1 MKLFALLLVAVT
13 SLCAEAAPPSGA
25 WRTPDGDILPET
37 EARRSVR
44 GFGAW
49 LVATPDEDWQD
60 KWNTPSSVI
69 PQFTETSNVRRGGK
83 LTLLIFFS
91 NPQPDRSGNVSIVC
105 DIVVLRPDGSHS
117 VNAPNVSC
125 MDGKLL
131 GPPANLRLGAP
142 VIVFVAEPNDQGGV
156 WRVQVVVKDRV
167 REAKVTLRTSF
178 TLAE

>member
-1 MKLFALLLVAVT
+1 
-13 SLCAEAAPPSGA
+13 
-25 WRTPDGDILPET
+25 
-37 EARRSVR
+37 
-44 GFGAW
+44 
-49 LVATPDEDWQD
+49 
-60 KWNTPSSVI
+60 
-69 PQFTETSNVRRGGK
+69 
-83 LTLLIFFS
+83 
-91 NPQPDRSGNVSIVC
+91 
-105 DIVVLRPDGSHS
+105 
-117 VNAPNVSC
+117 